1 MNHTVQS
8 PLFDEKD
15 KNSIISNSSNIEYNR
30 SSKNSIRSSSNIEY
44 SRSTK
49 NSIRSSSNIEYNRA
63 TIDDVSLSSS
73 NYLSIYLIINNHYR
87 IKITIV

>member
-1 MNHTVQS
+1 MKEDHTCLYLYLSIEYLFFIMNHTVQS

-30 SSKNSIRSSSNIEY
+30 S
-44 SRSTK
+44 TK

-63 TIDDVSLSSS
+63 AIDNVSLS
-73 NYLSIYLIINNHYR
+73 L
-87 IKITIV
+87 

>member
-30 SSKNSIRSSSNIEY
+30 S
-44 SRSTK
+44 TK

-63 TIDDVSLSSS
+63 AIDNVSLS
-73 NYLSIYLIINNHYR
+73 L
-87 IKITIV
+87 

>member
-30 SSKNSIRSSSNIEY
+30 S
-44 SRSTK
+44 TK

-63 TIDDVSLSSS
+63 TIDDVSLSI
-73 NYLSIYLIINNHYR
+73 YLSTYLIINNHYR